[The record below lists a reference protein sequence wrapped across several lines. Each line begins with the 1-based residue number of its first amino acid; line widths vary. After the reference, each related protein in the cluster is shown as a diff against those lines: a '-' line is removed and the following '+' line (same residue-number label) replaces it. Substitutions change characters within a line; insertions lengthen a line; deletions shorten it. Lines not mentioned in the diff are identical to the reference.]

1 MKSKLFTFTGIFCL
15 VLALIISVNNLIDDR
30 ISINSQNKLIEAY
43 DNQIVD
49 ESLLEVPD
57 YVLNPDMDMPEVDVD
72 GLSCIGILE
81 VSSLDLRLPIL
92 GDWSDELLK
101 KAPCR
106 YSGSVYTNN
115 MVIAGHNSRAQF
127 NKLNKLKEGDL
138 IVFTDVVGNVF
149 EYHVSAIEVLDGDD
163 VDGMLNGWPLT
174 LFMCTYDN
182 LSRYTIRCEQ

>member
-81 VSSLDLRLPIL
+81 VPSLDLRLPIL
-92 GDWSDELLK
+92 SGWSDELLK

-106 YSGSVYTNN
+106 YSGSAYTNN

-149 EYHVSAIEVLDGDD
+149 EYYVSAIEVLDGDD

>member
-15 VLALIISVNNLIDDR
+15 VLALIISVNNIIDDR

-149 EYHVSAIEVLDGDD
+149 EYYVSAIEVLDGDD

>member
-30 ISINSQNKLIEAY
+30 MSINSQNKLIEAY

-149 EYHVSAIEVLDGDD
+149 EYYVSAIEVLDGDD

>member
-149 EYHVSAIEVLDGDD
+149 EYYVSAIEVLDGDD

>member
-30 ISINSQNKLIEAY
+30 ISINSQNKIIEAY

-106 YSGSVYTNN
+106 YSGSAYTNN

-149 EYHVSAIEVLDGDD
+149 EYYVSAIEVLDGDD

>member
-106 YSGSVYTNN
+106 YFGSAYTNN

-149 EYHVSAIEVLDGDD
+149 EYYVSAIEVLDGDD

>member
-81 VSSLDLRLPIL
+81 VPSLDLRLPIL

-106 YSGSVYTNN
+106 YSGSAYTNN
-115 MVIAGHNSRAQF
+115 MVIAGHNSRVQF

-149 EYHVSAIEVLDGDD
+149 EYYVSAIEVLDGDD
-163 VDGMLNGWPLT
+163 VEGMLNGWPLT

-182 LSRYTIRCEQ
+182 LSRYTIRCE

>member
-106 YSGSVYTNN
+106 YSGSAYTNN

-149 EYHVSAIEVLDGDD
+149 EYYVSAIEVLDGDD

>member
-81 VSSLDLRLPIL
+81 VPSLDLRLPIL

-149 EYHVSAIEVLDGDD
+149 EYYVSAIEVLDGDD
-163 VDGMLNGWPLT
+163 VDEMLNGWPLT

>member
-92 GDWSDELLK
+92 SDWSDELLK

-106 YSGSVYTNN
+106 YSGSAYTNN
-115 MVIAGHNSRAQF
+115 KVIAGHNSRAQF

-149 EYHVSAIEVLDGDD
+149 EYYVSAIEVLDGDD

-182 LSRYTIRCEQ
+182 LSRYAIRCE

>member
-49 ESLLEVPD
+49 ETLLEVPD

-81 VSSLDLRLPIL
+81 IPSLDLRLPIL

-106 YSGSVYTNN
+106 YSGSAYTNN

-149 EYHVSAIEVLDGDD
+149 EYYVSAIEVLDGDD

>member
-81 VSSLDLRLPIL
+81 VPSLDLRLPIL

-106 YSGSVYTNN
+106 YSGSAYTNN

-149 EYHVSAIEVLDGDD
+149 EYYVSAIEVLDGDD

>member
-182 LSRYTIRCEQ
+182 LSRYTIRRE